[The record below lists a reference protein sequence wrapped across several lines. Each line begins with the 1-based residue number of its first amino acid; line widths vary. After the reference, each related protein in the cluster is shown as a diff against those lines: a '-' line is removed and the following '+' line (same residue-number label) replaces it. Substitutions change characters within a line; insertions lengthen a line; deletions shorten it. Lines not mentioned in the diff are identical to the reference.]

1 MYAIE
6 ISEREWHGVEIPEW
20 LRVFD
25 CRGDDLVKAS
35 WGHVLWSSEKAEVD
49 LGLRSDKDRFAT
61 TPLSCSTYIDSRT
74 AVESELARQVANM
87 VAEATRLRDQC
98 LEAKQSPGEDKGFGG
113 SGYYLPVAIAM
124 SNFGWDIICDRRIS
138 VTKFFQ

>member
-1 MYAIE
+1 
-6 ISEREWHGVEIPEW
+6 
-20 LRVFD
+20 
-25 CRGDDLVKAS
+25 
-35 WGHVLWSSEKAEVD
+35 
-49 LGLRSDKDRFAT
+49 
-61 TPLSCSTYIDSRT
+61 
-74 AVESELARQVANM
+74 M
-87 VAEATRLRDQC
+87 VAEATRLRDQY